1 MLALHSVEAT
11 RSCCSKGYNF
21 ATQVHLTSEEH
32 ELQARVEQQR
42 DQHLQILRQ
51 EHSTK
56 ADRQLQ
62 VQTQVC

>member
-1 MLALHSVEAT
+1 MLALHIVEPT
-11 RSCCSKGYNF
+11 RCCCSKGF
-21 ATQVHLTSEEH
+21 TIATQVQLTSEEH
-32 ELQARVEQQR
+32 ELQARVEHQR
-42 DQHLQILRQ
+42 DQHLQTLRQ